1 MSEWLTYREAAEQVG
16 RSKRALQRWRR
27 HGMPMQL
34 DAEGRR
40 IVHETTLF
48 AWYRKNLK
56 AWPAH
61 QAKLRRIMRDTP
73 GGTEA

>member
-1 MSEWLTYREAAEQVG
+1 
-16 RSKRALQRWRR
+16 
-27 HGMPMQL
+27 MQL